1 MPARHHACGK
11 YRFMRIAAAVAA
23 LLTLSLSLTQPLAEG
38 AWAAP
43 KKAAKPAAEPRH
55 AGLLAAASAG
65 DAEAQYQLGLA
76 YRDGGHGLKADAQAA
91 LVWFTLAG
99 AEGHVGA
106 AVEAAKAFEAG
117 KGAKR
122 DLNAAGNWWYRAG
135 TLGDARARA
144 RWVELFIEG
153 EVHAIGS
160 HDGISWLADAAQA
173 GDLKAMMGLAD
184 VLERGQG
191 APPDVEQAEALYR
204 QAVLL
209 HGDVEAR
216 FRLGRLLL
224 SRPALWRK
232 PAEEVWAAKDAERKG
247 VSFGAV
253 WYPVK
258 PSNAEEAKAV
268 QLRPGINEG
277 ERWLRSAARRGHAEA
292 QYLLGSAKVAGMEL
306 PMDMVEGVSWLSAAA
321 AQGHAEAQMELGRL
335 AASGQGYFAKDP
347 VRAYVMFDLAAG
359 QGEEGAKAVRDAVA
373 KEMNQKQAARAR
385 QLAQELRE
393 LAGL

>member
-1 MPARHHACGK
+1 
-11 YRFMRIAAAVAA
+11 MRIAAAAAA
-23 LLTLSLSLTQPLAEG
+23 LLALSLPLAEG

-43 KKAAKPAAEPRH
+43 RKAAKPAAVAESRH
-55 AGLLAAASAG
+55 AGLLAAAAG
-65 DAEAQYQLGLA
+65 GDMEAQYQLGLA
-76 YRDGGHGLKADAQAA
+76 YRNGGHGLKADAQAA

-106 AVEAAKAFEAG
+106 ATEAAKAFEAG

-122 DLNAAGNWWYRAG
+122 DLNAAGNWWYKAG
-135 TLGDARARA
+135 VLGDAAARK
-144 RWVELFIEG
+144 RWIELFVEG
-153 EVHAIGS
+153 EVHAVGS
-160 HDGISWLADAAQA
+160 RDGLAWLADAAQA
-173 GDLKAMMGLAD
+173 GDLRAMMALAD

-191 APPDVEQAEALYR
+191 VAPDPDQAESWYR

-209 HGDVEAR
+209 HGDLEAR

-224 SRPALWRK
+224 SRPAMWRK
-232 PAEEVWAAKDAERKG
+232 PAEEEWNAKDAAAK
-247 VSFGAV
+247 SLPFGAV

-258 PSNAEEAKAV
+258 PPNAEEAKAV

-292 QYLLGSAKVAGMEL
+292 QYLLGSLKVAGMEL
-306 PMDMVEGVSWLSAAA
+306 PMDMVEGVAWLEAAA
-321 AQGHAEAQMELGRL
+321 VQGHAEALLELGRL
-335 AASGQGYFAKDP
+335 AASGQGFFGKDP

-359 QGEEGAKAVRDAVA
+359 QGEEGAKAARDAVA
-373 KEMNQKQAARAR
+373 KELNQRQTGRAR
-385 QLAQELRE
+385 QLAQELRD